1 MILMSRRK
9 IAKRKNFKRN
19 KKGSLLICRLP
30 FKLGT

>member
-1 MILMSRRK
+1 MILMNHRK
-9 IAKRKNFKRN
+9 TTERKNFKRN